1 MRPFFLPLFLISLFT
16 HYPLTPLVAQ
26 SDLELELRELVT
38 GFKGDV
44 GIYVEHLQTGETIS
58 INADSLFPSASM
70 VKVPILAG
78 IFKKLEAG
86 ELTYDGAQVYDST
99 RYYPGSDVT
108 GNLRSGAEISLHK
121 LIFLM
126 LSFSDNTASLWLQE
140 LAGTGTNIN
149 ALMDELGL
157 PNTKVNSRTPERQE
171 FQQQYGWGMTSPRQ
185 MATLLKKIRAGEVV
199 SEAASEEMYRLLT
212 KTLWDKEAIS
222 QLPPYVNVASK
233 QGAVNRSRS
242 EVLLVNG
249 PDGDYVLCFITKNQE
264 DMSWNSDNEGWVLL
278 RAVSKAVWTHY
289 APSDDWKPKEGALR
303 YQ

>member
-1 MRPFFLPLFLISLFT
+1 MKSFLLLFLVTLLPL
-16 HYPLTPLVAQ
+16 YPFTPLSAQ
-26 SDLELELRELVT
+26 SALENELRELVT

-58 INADSLFPSASM
+58 IQADSLFPSASM
-70 VKVPILAG
+70 VKVPIMAG
-78 IFKKLEAG
+78 IFQKLEAG

-108 GNLRSGAEISLHK
+108 GNLRSGSEISLHK
-121 LIFLM
+121 LLFLM

-140 LAGTGTNIN
+140 LAGTGTEIN
-149 ALMDELGL
+149 TLMDELGL
-157 PNTKVNSRTPERQE
+157 PDTKVNSRTPGRQE
-171 FQQQYGWGMTSPRQ
+171 DQRQYGWGVTSPRQ
-185 MATLLKKIRAGEVV
+185 MATFLKKIRAGEVV

-242 EVLLVNG
+242 EVLLVSG

-264 DMSWNSDNEGWVLL
+264 DMSWNADNEGWVLL
-278 RAVSKAVWTHY
+278 RAVSKAVWSHY
-289 APSDDWKPKEGALR
+289 APSDDWKPKEGASR

>member
-1 MRPFFLPLFLISLFT
+1 MKRLFLFLVALLPLF
-16 HYPLTPLVAQ
+16 PLTPILAQ
-26 SDLELELRELVT
+26 RSLENELRELVKD
-38 GFKGDV
+38 FKGDV

-78 IFKKLEAG
+78 VFKKLEAG
-86 ELTYDGAQVYDST
+86 ELIYDGAQVYDST
-99 RYYPGSDVT
+99 RYYPGSDVV
-108 GNLRSGAEISLHK
+108 GNLRTGAEISLHK

-140 LAGTGTNIN
+140 LAGTGTEIN
-149 ALMDELGL
+149 ALMDDLGL
-157 PNTKVNSRTPERQE
+157 PDTKVNSRTPGRQA
-171 FQQQYGWGMTSPRQ
+171 FQQQYGWGTTSPRQ

-249 PDGDYVLCFITKNQE
+249 PDGDYVICFITKNQE
-264 DMSWNSDNEGWVLL
+264 DTSWNPDNEGWVLL
-278 RAVSKAVWTHY
+278 RAVSKTVWMHY
-289 APSDDWKPKEGALR
+289 APSDRWVPIDGASR